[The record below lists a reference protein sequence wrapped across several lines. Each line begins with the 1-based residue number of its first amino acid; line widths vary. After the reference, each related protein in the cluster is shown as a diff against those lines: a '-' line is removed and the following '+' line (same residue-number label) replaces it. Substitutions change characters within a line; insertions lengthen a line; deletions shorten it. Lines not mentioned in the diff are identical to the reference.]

1 MPIITI
7 SRGSLSGG
15 TALAERVAQRLGYG
29 CVSREVLV
37 EAAAKYGVPE
47 AKLSDFL
54 DKVPGFWERLTVS
67 RRLYLL
73 FIQAIMCEFAQQGN
87 LVYHGHAGHLLLK
100 GIGHVLKV
108 RLIAPLAYRI
118 TAVMA
123 RQGVSPKAALHYI
136 QRVGEERRR
145 RMRDLFEVDWR
156 DPALYDVVVNLEEMS
171 LETAAD
177 VVVYLAQHTEYQPT
191 VASQKALADLTL
203 RCRVQAAIVAHPAT
217 IGIMVEAQADG
228 GSVRLAGVVEC
239 NELHEDIIHI
249 AQTVPGVQE
258 VISDLEVRPMF
269 PYAEL

>member
-1 MPIITI
+1 MPILTI

-15 TALAERVAQRLGYG
+15 TALAECVAQRLGYG

-67 RRLYLL
+67 RRLYLF

-100 GIGHVLKV
+100 GIDHVLKV
-108 RLIAPLAYRI
+108 RLIAPLAYRV
-118 TAVMA
+118 TAVME
-123 RQGVSPKAALHYI
+123 RQGVSPKAALQYI
-136 QRVGEERRR
+136 QQVDEERRR

-171 LETAAD
+171 LETDAD
-177 VVVYLAQHTEYQPT
+177 VVVSLAQHTEYQPT
-191 VASQKALADLTL
+191 VASQKALDDLTL
-203 RCRVQAAIVAHPAT
+203 RCRVQAAIAAYPAT

-258 VISDLEVRPMF
+258 VISALEVRPIF

>member
-47 AKLSDFL
+47 PTLAAFL
-54 DKVPGFWERLTVS
+54 DKVPGFWERWTVS

-73 FIQAIMCEFAQQGN
+73 FIQASMCAFAQQGN
-87 LVYHGHAGHLLLK
+87 LVYHGHAGHLLLQ

-108 RLIAPLAYRI
+108 RLIAPLAYRL

-123 RQGVSPKAALHYI
+123 QQGLSPKAAFHYI
-136 QRVGEERRR
+136 QRVDEERWR

-156 DPALYDVVVNLEEMS
+156 DPALYDVVVNLAEMS

-177 VVVYLAQHTEYQPT
+177 VVGYLAQHPEYQPT
-191 VASQKALADLTL
+191 AASRKALDDLTL
-203 RCRVQAAIVAHPAT
+203 RCRVQAAIAAHPAT
-217 IGIMVEAQADG
+217 LGIMVEAQADG
-228 GSVRLAGVVEC
+228 GRVRLAGVVEF
-239 NELHEDIIHI
+239 NELEADIIHI

-258 VISDLEVRPMF
+258 VISALEVKPIV

>member
-100 GIGHVLKV
+100 GIDHVLKV

-118 TAVMA
+118 TAVME
-123 RQGVSPKAALHYI
+123 RQGVSPKAALQYI
-136 QRVGEERRR
+136 QQVDEERRR

-177 VVVYLAQHTEYQPT
+177 VVVSLAQHTEYQPT
-191 VASQKALADLTL
+191 VASQKALDDLTL
-203 RCRVQAAIVAHPAT
+203 RCRVQAAIAAYPAT

-258 VISDLEVRPMF
+258 VISALEVRPIF

>member
-15 TALAERVAQRLGYG
+15 TALAECVAQRLGYG

-73 FIQAIMCEFAQQGN
+73 FIQAMMCEFAQQGN

-100 GIGHVLKV
+100 GIDHVLKV

-118 TAVMA
+118 TAVME

-136 QRVGEERRR
+136 QQVDEERRR

-177 VVVYLAQHTEYQPT
+177 VVVSLAQHTEYQPT
-191 VASQKALADLTL
+191 VVSQKALDDLTL
-203 RCRVQAAIVAHPAT
+203 RCRVQAAIAAYPAT

-258 VISDLEVRPMF
+258 VISALEVRPIF

>member
-1 MPIITI
+1 MPILTI

-15 TALAERVAQRLGYG
+15 TALAECVAQRLGYG

-67 RRLYLL
+67 RRLYLF

-100 GIGHVLKV
+100 GIDHVLKV
-108 RLIAPLAYRI
+108 RLIAPLAYRV
-118 TAVMA
+118 TAVME
-123 RQGVSPKAALHYI
+123 RQGVSPKAALQYI
-136 QRVGEERRR
+136 QQVDEERRR

-191 VASQKALADLTL
+191 VASQKALDDLTL
-203 RCRVQAAIVAHPAT
+203 RCRVQAAIAAYPAT

-258 VISDLEVRPMF
+258 VISALEVRPIF

>member
-15 TALAERVAQRLGYG
+15 TALAECVAQRLGYG

-73 FIQAIMCEFAQQGN
+73 FIQAMICEFAQQGN

-100 GIGHVLKV
+100 GIDHVLKV
-108 RLIAPLAYRI
+108 RLIAPLADRI
-118 TAVMA
+118 TAVME
-123 RQGVSPKAALHYI
+123 RQAVSPKAALHYI
-136 QRVGEERRR
+136 HRVDEERRR

-177 VVVYLAQHTEYQPT
+177 VVVSLAQHTEYQPT
-191 VASQKALADLTL
+191 VASQKALDDLTL
-203 RCRVQAAIVAHPAT
+203 RCRVQAAIAAYPAT

-239 NELHEDIIHI
+239 NELHEDIIYI

-258 VISDLEVRPMF
+258 VISALEVRPIF

>member
-15 TALAERVAQRLGYG
+15 TALAECVAQRLGYG

-100 GIGHVLKV
+100 GIDHVLKV

-118 TAVMA
+118 TAVME
-123 RQGVSPKAALHYI
+123 RQGVSPKAALQYI
-136 QRVGEERRR
+136 QQVDEERRR
-145 RMRDLFEVDWR
+145 RTRDLFEVDWR

-177 VVVYLAQHTEYQPT
+177 VVVSLAQHTEYQST
-191 VASQKALADLTL
+191 VASQKALDDLTL
-203 RCRVQAAIVAHPAT
+203 RCRVQAAIAAYPAT

-239 NELHEDIIHI
+239 NELHEDIIYI

-258 VISDLEVRPMF
+258 VISDLEVRPIF

>member
-67 RRLYLL
+67 RRLYLF

-100 GIGHVLKV
+100 GIDHVLKV
-108 RLIAPLAYRI
+108 RLIAPLAYRV
-118 TAVMA
+118 TAVME
-123 RQGVSPKAALHYI
+123 RQGVSPKAALQYI
-136 QRVGEERRR
+136 QQVDEERRR

-171 LETAAD
+171 LETDAD
-177 VVVYLAQHTEYQPT
+177 VVVSLAQHTEYQPT
-191 VASQKALADLTL
+191 VASQKALDDLTL
-203 RCRVQAAIVAHPAT
+203 RCRVQAAIAAYPAT

-258 VISDLEVRPMF
+258 VISALEVRPIF